1 MRHRRALASVVPLLT
16 AALLL
21 AGCTGGDSSDD
32 AKDGGGASV
41 IAPGKPGEEAATIPA
56 DEVEEARGDDRPNS
70 ADTTYMRDMI
80 EHHGQAIVMT
90 DIAGKHA
97 DSENVRSIAERIA
110 AGQQPEIAVMEAW
123 LEENPGGGGEDGHD
137 GGHAG
142 GHESMPGM
150 ASEADLD
157 RLRAARG
164 GEFDALFL
172 KLMIAHHE
180 GAVKMAEE
188 VLGKGNNEYVEQLAT
203 GVIAQQVSEIGRM
216 EELA

>member
-1 MRHRRALASVVPLLT
+1 MRHRRALASVVPLT

-21 AGCTGGDSSDD
+21 AGCTGGETSDG
-32 AKDGGGASV
+32 AEGGGGASV

-56 DEVEEARGDDRPNS
+56 DEVEEARGEDRPNS

-90 DIAGKHA
+90 GIAEKHAGSKAVRAIAG
-97 DSENVRSIAERIA
+97 RIA

-123 LEENPGGGGEDGHD
+123 LEENPGGGG
-137 GGHAG
+137 GGHGG
-142 GHESMPGM
+142 GHEAMPGM

-172 KLMIAHHE
+172 KLMTAHHE

-203 GVIAQQVSEIGRM
+203 GVIAQQLSEIGRM
-216 EELA
+216 EKLA

>member
-1 MRHRRALASVVPLLT
+1 MRHRRALASVVPLT

-21 AGCTGGDSSDD
+21 AGCTGSDTSD
-32 AKDGGGASV
+32 GAEGGGEASV

-56 DEVEEARGDDRPNS
+56 DEVDEARGEDRPNS
-70 ADTTYMRDMI
+70 ADVSYMRDMV

-90 DIAGKHA
+90 GLAEKHA
-97 DSENVRSIAERIA
+97 GSKDVRRIAERIA
-110 AGQQPEIAVMEAW
+110 AGQQPEITVMEAW
-123 LEENPGGGGEDGHD
+123 LEENPGDGGDGD
-137 GGHAG
+137 GHAG
-142 GHESMPGM
+142 GHEGDHGAMPGM

-164 GEFDALFL
+164 AEFDELFL
-172 KLMIAHHE
+172 ELMIAHHQ
-180 GAVKMAEE
+180 GAVTMAEE

-216 EELA
+216 EKLG

>member
-1 MRHRRALASVVPLLT
+1 MRHPRALASVVPLT

-21 AGCTGGDSSDD
+21 AGCTGGGSSDD
-32 AKDGGGASV
+32 AGDGGKASV
-41 IAPGKPGEEAATIPA
+41 IAPGKPGEEASKIPA
-56 DEVEEARGDDRPNS
+56 DQVEEARGDDRPNA

-90 DIAGKHA
+90 GLAEKRAGA
-97 DSENVRSIAERIA
+97 EGVRGIAERIA

-123 LEENPGGGGEDGHD
+123 LEENPGGGGEEGHD

-142 GHESMPGM
+142 GHEGMPGM

-164 GEFDALFL
+164 EEFDALFL

-180 GAVKMAEE
+180 GAVEMAEE

-203 GVIAQQVSEIGRM
+203 GVIAQQLSEIGRM
-216 EELA
+216 EKLA

>member
-1 MRHRRALASVVPLLT
+1 MRHRRALASAVPLT

-21 AGCTGGDSSDD
+21 AGCTGGDSTDD
-32 AKDGGGASV
+32 AGDGGKASV
-41 IAPGKPGEEAATIPA
+41 IAPGKPGEQAATIPA

-70 ADTTYMRDMI
+70 SDTTYMRDMI

-90 DIAGKHA
+90 DLAEEHAGAK
-97 DSENVRSIAERIA
+97 NVRSIAERIA

-123 LEENPGGGGEDGHD
+123 LEENPGGGEDGH
-137 GGHAG
+137 GGHG
-142 GHESMPGM
+142 SGHEGMPGM

-203 GVIAQQVSEIGRM
+203 GVIAQQLSEIGRM
-216 EELA
+216 EKLA

>member
-1 MRHRRALASVVPLLT
+1 MRHRRALASLVPLT

-32 AKDGGGASV
+32 AGGDGGASV

-56 DEVEEARGDDRPNS
+56 DEVDEARGEDRPNA
-70 ADTTYMRDMI
+70 ADVTYMRGMI
-80 EHHGQAIVMT
+80 EHHGQAVVMT
-90 DIAGKHA
+90 DLAKKHA
-97 DSENVRSIAERIA
+97 DAKDVRRIGERIA

-123 LEENPGGGGEDGHD
+123 VEENPGDGDGH
-137 GGHAG
+137 GHDHA
-142 GHESMPGM
+142 SMPGM

-164 GEFDALFL
+164 EEFDALFL

-180 GAVKMAEE
+180 GAVTMAEE
-188 VLGKGNNEYVEQLAT
+188 VLGEGNNEYVEQLAT

-216 EELA
+216 EKLA

>member
-1 MRHRRALASVVPLLT
+1 LRHRRALAPVVPLA

-21 AGCTGGDSSDD
+21 TGCTGGGSSDG
-32 AKDGGGASV
+32 AEGGGPSV

-56 DEVEEARGDDRPNS
+56 DEVEEARGEDRPNS
-70 ADTTYMRDMI
+70 ADTAYMRDMI

-97 DSENVRSIAERIA
+97 GSKAVRAIAARIA

-123 LEENPGGGGEDGHD
+123 LEENPGDGGGGHGDGH
-137 GGHAG
+137 GA
-142 GHESMPGM
+142 MPGM

-164 GEFDALFL
+164 EEFDALFL
-172 KLMIAHHE
+172 DLMIAHHE
-180 GAVKMAEE
+180 GAVKMAED

-203 GVIAQQVSEIGRM
+203 GVIAQQLSEIGRM
-216 EELA
+216 EKLA